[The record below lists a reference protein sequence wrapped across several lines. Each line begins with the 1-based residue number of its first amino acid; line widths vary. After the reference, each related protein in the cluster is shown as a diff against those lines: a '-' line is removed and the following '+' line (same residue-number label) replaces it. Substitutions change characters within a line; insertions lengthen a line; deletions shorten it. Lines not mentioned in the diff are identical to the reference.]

1 MVPKALVMS
10 YWTPNRQ
17 KNKETLPLKATRRW
31 QKVAEEPGTKK
42 NRRTTEEQG
51 NFTKNNPTWQKPE
64 VEFS

>member
-31 QKVAEEPGTKK
+31 QKNQAQK
-42 NRRTTEEQG
+42 NCKTTEEQG
-51 NFTKNNPTWQKPE
+51 NFTKNDPTWQK
-64 VEFS
+64 VDY